1 VRAKNSQSLL
11 ARYLGKETSAKK
23 GPKKAT
29 RKHTILEVYSDR
41 YYKVKL
47 QGLVNQELKDDPQYA
62 LLSQKKKHA
71 HQLSVYRRIRADC
84 WKNESDEVKDEIQ
97 EIFDKKHGVKAEDE
111 DADGN
116 KSEEVDG
123 DGDDDDDD
131 DNDDD
136 DDEKALLRKQQE

>member
-1 VRAKNSQSLL
+1 M
-11 ARYLGKETSAKK
+11 
-23 GPKKAT
+23 
-29 RKHTILEVYSDR
+29 ILEVYSDR
-41 YYKVKL
+41 YYKSKL
-47 QGLVNQELKDDPQYA
+47 QGLVNQELRDDPQYT

-71 HQLSVYRRIRADC
+71 HQLSVYRHIRGDC
-84 WKNESDEVKDEIQ
+84 WKNESDEVKAEIQ

-111 DADGN
+111 NADGN

-136 DDEKALLRKQQE
+136 DNEKALLRKQQE